1 MSLRKATRLTPRRV
15 DAARHNSERSTGPRS
30 EAGKERMKMNALK
43 HGCDAAPENEAA
55 VMRALGEDPE
65 RFAALKRELATAY
78 GPGDALWD
86 RQIDDLSRLY
96 WRRNRIERMETGLMR
111 DALEQ
116 VEERRR
122 VLARALAEV
131 TFEPSQCEAVALDLP
146 KPNHPLVRLRM
157 LISLWG
163 VIRDEARR
171 RVFTLAQQNQ
181 IESYYRGELGWRPR
195 QIGHLLGLL
204 IDWVN
209 LHEKQDQAELDKY
222 VKESFGDKAGVE
234 ARYQEL
240 LLLLEEQT
248 AAVEAAFA
256 DEMQAQEEKDAI
268 ARDSC
273 LAPEDET
280 ANMVLRLEMAIDR
293 AIDRK
298 VRILLTMRKEQAREC
313 RGGSRTA
320 PTEQEASPPGNE
332 SNDREAE
339 ELSKLVGLEA
349 STDTPSSVCD
359 SGQGS
364 EAPPSLRETQTP
376 NGGGLRQPV
385 GATLTNSPKEENAPE
400 TPKSPEQS
408 ENVIEN
414 KASVAGAVEA

>member
-1 MSLRKATRLTPRRV
+1 
-15 DAARHNSERSTGPRS
+15 
-30 EAGKERMKMNALK
+30 MNALK

-65 RFAALKRELATAY
+65 RYAALKRELATAY
-78 GPGDALWD
+78 APGDALWD
-86 RQIDDLSRLY
+86 RQIDDLARLY
-96 WRRNRIERMETGLMR
+96 WRRDRIERMETGLMR
-111 DALEQ
+111 EALEG

-122 VLARALAEV
+122 GLARALAEV
-131 TFEPSQCEAVALDLP
+131 TFEPSQCEAVALDLR
-146 KPNHPLVRLRM
+146 KPTHPSVRLRM

-163 VIRDEARR
+163 VIREQVGR

-181 IESYYRGELGWRPR
+181 IESYDRRELGWRPR
-195 QIGHLLGLL
+195 QIGHLLGLFMK
-204 IDWVN
+204 WAY
-209 LHEKQDQAELDKY
+209 LHDQQDQTELDKY
-222 VKESFGDKAGVE
+222 VKESFGGEAGVE

-240 LLLLEEQT
+240 VRLLEEQT

-298 VRILLTMRKEQAREC
+298 VRILLTMRKEHA
-313 RGGSRTA
+313 
-320 PTEQEASPPGNE
+320 QEAHTSRQKPSGRMRHPAGPSAIPPEDG
-332 SNDREAE
+332 SNDREAQ
-339 ELSKLVGLEA
+339 ELSKLVGLEGGEVA
-349 STDTPSSVCD
+349 PNETCTDVGGSSAD
-359 SGQGS
+359 
-364 EAPPSLRETQTP
+364 APTGR
-376 NGGGLRQPV
+376 
-385 GATLTNSPKEENAPE
+385 GATNVRSESPAEENATE
-400 TPKSPEQS
+400 TAKSPEQS

-414 KASVAGAVEA
+414 KGPAAEEVSA

>member
-1 MSLRKATRLTPRRV
+1 MR
-15 DAARHNSERSTGPRS
+15 
-30 EAGKERMKMNALK
+30 MNAVK

-122 VLARALAEV
+122 VLARALGDV
-131 TFEPSQCEAVALDLP
+131 TFEPSQCEAVALGLP
-146 KPNHPLVRLRM
+146 KPTHPLVRLRM

-163 VIRDEARR
+163 VIRDEVQRR
-171 RVFTLAQQNQ
+171 IFTLAQRNQ
-181 IESYYRGELGWRPR
+181 IESYYQGELGWRPR

-204 IDWVN
+204 INWAC

-222 VKESFGDKAGVE
+222 VKGSFGSEAGVE

-280 ANMVLRLEMAIDR
+280 ANMVLRLEMALDR

-298 VRILLTMRKEQAREC
+298 VRILLTMRKEHAQEC

-320 PTEQEASPPGNE
+320 PTEQAASPPDNE

-339 ELSKLVGLEA
+339 ELSKLVGLDGTTEVA
-349 STDTPSSVCD
+349 PNFSSAGAPTGRGATAAGSESPKGENATDT
-359 SGQGS
+359 
-364 EAPPSLRETQTP
+364 A
-376 NGGGLRQPV
+376 
-385 GATLTNSPKEENAPE
+385 
-400 TPKSPEQS
+400 KSPEQS

-414 KASVAGAVEA
+414 KEPATEGVSG

>member
-1 MSLRKATRLTPRRV
+1 MSLRKATCLTPRRV

-30 EAGKERMKMNALK
+30 EAGKQRMKMNALK
-43 HGCDAAPENEAA
+43 HGCDAMPENEAA

-65 RFAALKRELATAY
+65 RFAGLKRELATAY

-96 WRRNRIERMETGLMR
+96 WRRQRIERMETGLMR
-111 DALEQ
+111 EALEG

-122 VLARALAEV
+122 GLARALGDV

-146 KPNHPLVRLRM
+146 KPTHPLVRLRM

-163 VIRDEARR
+163 VIRDEVRR

-181 IESYYRGELGWRPR
+181 IERYYQGELGWRPR
-195 QIGHLLGLL
+195 QIGHLLGLF
-204 IDWVN
+204 IDWAN
-209 LHEKQDQAELDKY
+209 LREKQNQAELDKY
-222 VKESFGDKAGVE
+222 VNESFGDEAGVE

-240 LLLLEEQT
+240 LRLLEEQI
-248 AAVEAAFA
+248 AAVKAAFA

-280 ANMVLRLEMAIDR
+280 ANMVLRLEMALDR

-298 VRILLTMRKEQAREC
+298 VRILLTMRKEHAQEAHT
-313 RGGSRTA
+313 SRQK
-320 PTEQEASPPGNE
+320 PSGRMRHPSQPEASPPGEE
-332 SNDREAE
+332 SNDREAQ
-339 ELSKLVGLEA
+339 ELSNLVGL
-349 STDTPSSVCD
+349 
-359 SGQGS
+359 
-364 EAPPSLRETQTP
+364 
-376 NGGGLRQPV
+376 N
-385 GATLTNSPKEENAPE
+385 GATESPKEENSGE
-400 TPKSPEQS
+400 ISKSPEQS
-408 ENVIEN
+408 ENVIERMFTS
-414 KASVAGAVEA
+414 KFLR